1 MAELYFSYLI
11 TPHLVP
17 RTLLDISHIRWQE
30 IQPGRL
36 RSRNDECSVV
46 TFHSFFKIF
55 LLYRKLGTCRFL
67 IGQCTRAHTPDWL
80 LVCLLSFIHIE
91 HVRRSMAAGFGIH
104 LGSTNFCLA
113 VYKVCD
119 HKIVLIDWRT
129 IYQKVFDAL

>member
-1 MAELYFSYLI
+1 MLLLADYTTRCATYSPRYFFK
-11 TPHLVP
+11 
-17 RTLLDISHIRWQE
+17 IRSQE

-36 RSRNDECSVV
+36 RSRSDECLVA

-80 LVCLLSFIHIE
+80 LVCLLSLIHIE
-91 HVRRSMAAGFGIH
+91 HVRGSMAAGFGIH

-119 HKIVLIDWRT
+119 HNTALLDRRT
-129 IYQKVFDAL
+129 LSQKVFDAL